1 MEVCMETQRF
11 KECRLLQHDG
21 RQRALAYVGIS
32 SSATMPDGKPWGGQ
46 VVALVDDWDNTYYN
60 RLTPQHRTEIAA
72 HFGHHFIS
80 FLNAGDRIS
89 DMRRKLY
96 GAEAFGPAYILSLD
110 MPWGER
116 YFIMEVIDNLPGE
129 AERQGGRTAYL
140 AFLGRTSWEEEDLI
154 VLAEYDYA
162 HHVQSQ
168 TGQ

>member
-1 MEVCMETQRF
+1 MLTQT
-11 KECRLLQHDG
+11 LALQ
-21 RQRALAYVGIS
+21 
-32 SSATMPDGKPWGGQ
+32 
-46 VVALVDDWDNTYYN
+46 
-60 RLTPQHRTEIAA
+60 EIAA